1 MVRGLDRGYPPGEEL
16 KDIFREAPA
25 AHWKENS
32 EESGDLGWPSPLL
45 AAVQGI
51 LPAWRP
57 SVLLYGLE
65 ARRVCHQ
72 LFHRVSYTASQESGK
87 TGVLA
92 ASRICLT
99 SKESEGTLECIWDP
113 RPCPLSSFLEKAG
126 KNRL

>member
-1 MVRGLDRGYPPGEEL
+1 MVRGLDRGYPPGAEL
-16 KDIFREAPA
+16 KGIFREAPA

-32 EESGDLGWPSPLL
+32 EESGDLGWPSPRL

-51 LPAWRP
+51 LSAWRP

-65 ARRVCHQ
+65 ARRTCHQ
-72 LFHRVSYTASQESGK
+72 LFAGSRIQRVRQDRC
-87 TGVLA
+87 VA

-99 SKESEGTLECIWDP
+99 SKDSEGTLECIWDP